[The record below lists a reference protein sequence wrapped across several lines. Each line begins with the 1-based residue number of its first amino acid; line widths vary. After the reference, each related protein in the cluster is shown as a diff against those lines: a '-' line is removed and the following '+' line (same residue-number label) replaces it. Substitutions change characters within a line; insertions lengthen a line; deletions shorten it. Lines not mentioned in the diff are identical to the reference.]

1 MYIQDL
7 KARTVPNGI
16 WYCAHQA
23 IVLHV
28 TEPNKS
34 DFVNRIMAQ
43 AATLVVNAG
52 KQCTHKYHKPVN
64 WHISGERLP
73 SNLLLRS
80 PLEYMTN
87 LDAYNKSCKIKWLP

>member
-28 TEPNKS
+28 TEPKKS
-34 DFVNRIMAQ
+34 GIVSRINGTSSYTGDKRRKAIHSQVPQ
-43 AATLVVNAG
+43 ASQLA
-52 KQCTHKYHKPVN
+52 
-64 WHISGERLP
+64 HIWREASF
-73 SNLLLRS
+73 
-80 PLEYMTN
+80 
-87 LDAYNKSCKIKWLP
+87 

>member
-23 IVLHV
+23 IVLHI

-34 DFVNRIMAQ
+34 DLVNRINGTNSYTGDERRGAVNSQVPQ
-43 AATLVVNAG
+43 ASQLA
-52 KQCTHKYHKPVN
+52 
-64 WHISGERLP
+64 HIWREASF
-73 SNLLLRS
+73 
-80 PLEYMTN
+80 
-87 LDAYNKSCKIKWLP
+87 